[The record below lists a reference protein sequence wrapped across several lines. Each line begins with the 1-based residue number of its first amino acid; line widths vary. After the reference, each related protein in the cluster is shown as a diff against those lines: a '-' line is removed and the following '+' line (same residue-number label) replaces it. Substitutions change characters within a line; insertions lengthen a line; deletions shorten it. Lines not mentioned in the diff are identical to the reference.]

1 MHSKQ
6 QGLNNLNPCALYL
19 ELKSILR
26 PLQYKH
32 TKNFSQFKRSLTR
45 LPLFCQVESILFWCL
60 CMCRYM
66 DTRTQGHAPPS
77 SQFSDGFLCAS
88 VELLNDRTWYVNHLW
103 EEKHSSKR

>member
-6 QGLNNLNPCALYL
+6 QGLNNLNLCALYL

-26 PLQYKH
+26 PLRYKH

-45 LPLFCQVESILFWCL
+45 LPLFCQVELILFWCL

-66 DTRTQGHAPPS
+66 DGHTYAGACTTQ
-77 SQFSDGFLCAS
+77 LT
-88 VELLNDRTWYVNHLW
+88 VL
-103 EEKHSSKR
+103 